1 LSNTGRAKLEEVLS
15 MKRAT
20 IAFALTVGAAS
31 AVLAADMPAPA
42 PIPPPAYVPVPPI
55 YNWTGFYV
63 GGNLGFGWDSG
74 SFSDLLGNTL
84 PLVPNGM
91 FLGGGQVGVNYQFC
105 DRVVIGAE
113 VDFDWLSNSSTTSS
127 TALFVNPPGVLT
139 GSTATV
145 TVNNRRLTTV
155 TGRLGYAWD
164 RLLLYAKGGGAW
176 VGSNSPTFTV
186 DGAPVTVSTS
196 NSNWAWTA
204 GLGAEWAFW
213 GNWSARFEYDFV
225 GLSSQSFA
233 IPTAVGGLAAND
245 QFSGNNR
252 NIQMVNVGINYKFGG
267 W

>member
-1 LSNTGRAKLEEVLS
+1 

>member
-1 LSNTGRAKLEEVLS
+1 
-15 MKRAT
+15 
-20 IAFALTVGAAS
+20 
-31 AVLAADMPAPA
+31 
-42 PIPPPAYVPVPPI
+42 
-55 YNWTGFYV
+55 
-63 GGNLGFGWDSG
+63 
-74 SFSDLLGNTL
+74 
-84 PLVPNGM
+84 
-91 FLGGGQVGVNYQFC
+91 
-105 DRVVIGAE
+105 
-113 VDFDWLSNSSTTSS
+113 
-127 TALFVNPPGVLT
+127 LFVNPPGAPT
-139 GSTATV
+139 GSAATV
-145 TVNNRRLTTV
+145 TVNNRWLTTV

-186 DGAPVTVSTS
+186 DGAPVTISTS

-267 W
+267 WW

>member
-1 LSNTGRAKLEEVLS
+1 
-15 MKRAT
+15 
-20 IAFALTVGAAS
+20 
-31 AVLAADMPAPA
+31 MPAPA
-42 PIPPPAYVPVPPI
+42 PIPPPVYVPVPPI
-55 YNWTGFYV
+55 YNWTGLYV
-63 GGNLGFGWDSG
+63 GGNLGFGWDNG
-74 SFSDLLGNTL
+74 SFSDPLGNSL
-84 PLVPNGM
+84 PLVPNGL
-91 FLGGGQVGVNYQFC
+91 FLGGGQVGVNYQFW

-127 TALFVNPPGVLT
+127 TALFVNPPGAPT
-139 GSTATV
+139 GSAATV
-145 TVNNRRLTTV
+145 TVNNRWLTTV

-186 DGAPVTVSTS
+186 DGAPVTISTS

-213 GNWSARFEYDFV
+213 GNWSARLEYDFV
-225 GLSSQSFA
+225 GLSSQSFT
-233 IPTAVGGLAAND
+233 IPTAVGGLPAND